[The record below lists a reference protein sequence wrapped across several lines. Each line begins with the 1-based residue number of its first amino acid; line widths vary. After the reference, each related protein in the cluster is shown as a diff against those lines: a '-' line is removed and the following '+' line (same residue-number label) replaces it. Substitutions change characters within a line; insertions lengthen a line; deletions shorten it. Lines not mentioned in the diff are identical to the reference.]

1 PEMRIFSIS
10 FGVLIM
16 MAIVL
21 ILAVGRTEPLEGGFD
36 RCGDLLDGLV
46 AIDFFEASLLSVV
59 LDDRRGLGF
68 KGLHSLDEYRL
79 GVVGALDQDCAVL
92 ITDAGD
98 RRGIGIGIV
107 DAAGGRDAAAGDAA
121 EKMVIIDNDTDGDDG
136 KSSRVGSQMRVE
148 PTGLIEGAG

>member
-1 PEMRIFSIS
+1 MAPSSAIFFKAICSRSIVEAPGTTWGAIALWTWRRAFPEMRIFSIS

-16 MAIVL
+16 MAIVM

-68 KGLHSLDEYRL
+68 KGLHALDEYRL

-107 DAAGGRDAAAGDAA
+107 DAAGGRDAAAG
-121 EKMVIIDNDTDGDDG
+121 
-136 KSSRVGSQMRVE
+136 
-148 PTGLIEGAG
+148 